1 MLEEPAAQT
10 ERVREGGVLMRTFTA
25 VIERCADTGLFVG
38 YVPGFP
44 GAHTQGENLDELN
57 KNLKEV
63 IEMLLEEGE
72 PKHEGEFVGTQNVM
86 VM

>member
-25 VIERCADTGLFVG
+25 AIERCARTICRLCSRFSGC
-38 YVPGFP
+38 
-44 GAHTQGENLDELN
+44 HTQGENLDELN

-63 IEMLLEEGE
+63 IVMLLYLER
-72 PKHEGEFVGTQNVM
+72 P
-86 VM
+86 

>member
-1 MLEEPAAQT
+1 
-10 ERVREGGVLMRTFTA
+10 MRTFTA
-25 VIERCADTGLFVG
+25 VIERCTDTGLFVG
-38 YVPGFP
+38 YIPGFP

-63 IEMLLEEGE
+63 LEMLLEEGE
-72 PKHEGEFVGTQNVM
+72 PKLEGEFVGTQNVM